1 MVTLHF
7 LWGFMCLETIIIIE
21 TYPGD
26 KLYPI
31 EWLDEDLWACY
42 PKTEA
47 ELLELLWCYNGIKIL
62 APRKGTILYRMEKDN
77 EI

>member
-1 MVTLHF
+1 MDGKLRILVK
-7 LWGFMCLETIIIIE
+7 EIPKDK
-21 TYPGD
+21 TYPI
-26 KLYPI
+26 LTYS
-31 EWLDEDLWACY
+31 EEFFLVY